1 LNYSRSDFTTH
12 NGIELFY
19 TIFSL
24 RELGSEQN
32 GHDRSTI
39 MSTLMLEGTAV
50 ASNPATQ
57 GSKAAT
63 LRVAALGVLSIRF
76 IQGFVYWGGGSR
88 RFIYAP
94 AKLDPNAA
102 SWMANKFQSAMP
114 GALLGTD
121 HIIAFLLHH
130 FYLLYASL
138 ILFSAAELITG
149 LFLMMG
155 FLTRA
160 AALVSI
166 GLSVVLM
173 LMFGWQGAT
182 CIDEWTMAACNV
194 AIGATLMLGGSGAF
208 SLDNGLLARN
218 PALARRRWFR
228 WISGAL
234 PVPMPSGAFERL
246 ALAVFAATVV
256 FNVAT
261 YNHYR
266 GSVITPFHGGPVSPS
281 KHHLSLTDG
290 VLLRS
295 GAVRFHAYLDGGT
308 PAAPSNVM
316 TAALKSNDGTVL
328 EQWDGMA
335 LSHLPTSA
343 ITNEYAYNRF
353 APGPFGLRAQMG
365 AMATITLS
373 ATNAAEVGGVYGAA
387 TLELRTVNGNT
398 FSVAVRPG

>member
-1 LNYSRSDFTTH
+1 
-12 NGIELFY
+12 
-19 TIFSL
+19 
-24 RELGSEQN
+24 
-32 GHDRSTI
+32 
-39 MSTLMLEGTAV
+39 MSTLTFDSTA
-50 ASNPATQ
+50 ATANEAAQ
-57 GSKAAT
+57 RSKADT
-63 LRVAALGVLSIRF
+63 LRVAALGLLSIRF

-94 AKLDPNAA
+94 AKLDPHAT

-149 LFLMMG
+149 LFLMAG

-160 AALVSI
+160 AALASI
-166 GLSVVLM
+166 GFSVVLM

-182 CIDEWTMAACNV
+182 CIDEWTMAACNL

-208 SLDNGLLARN
+208 SLDNALLARK
-218 PALARRRWFR
+218 PALAKRGWFR
-228 WISGAL
+228 WMSGAL
-234 PVPMPSGAFERL
+234 PLPMRSGSFQKL

-261 YNHYR
+261 YSYYR
-266 GSVITPFHGGPVSPS
+266 GSVITPFHGGPGSPS
-281 KHHLSLTDG
+281 KHHLGLTEG
-290 VLLRS
+290 VLLPD

-316 TAALKSNDGTVL
+316 TAELKSNDGSVL
-328 EQWDGMA
+328 ERWDGAA
-335 LSHLPTSA
+335 LSQLPASA
-343 ITNEYAYNRF
+343 IANEFAYNRF
-353 APGPFGLRAQMG
+353 APGPFGLRAQVG
-365 AMATITLS
+365 AMATITLP
-373 ATNAAEVGGVYGAA
+373 ATSGAHTGSLHSAA
-387 TLELRTVNGNT
+387 TLQLRTVNGNI
-398 FSVAVRPG
+398 FNVAVRTG

>member
-1 LNYSRSDFTTH
+1 
-12 NGIELFY
+12 
-19 TIFSL
+19 
-24 RELGSEQN
+24 
-32 GHDRSTI
+32 
-39 MSTLMLEGTAV
+39 MSTVTFNGTAPTFN
-50 ASNPATQ
+50 SATHR
-57 GSKAAT
+57 SRADA
-63 LRVAALGVLSIRF
+63 LRVAALAPLSIRF
-76 IQGFVYWGGGSR
+76 IEGFIYWGGGSR

-94 AKLDPNAA
+94 AKLDPNAS

-138 ILFSAAELITG
+138 ILFSAAELIAG
-149 LFLMMG
+149 LCLMMG

-182 CIDEWTMAACNV
+182 CIDEWTMAACNL

-208 SLDNGLLARN
+208 SLDNTLLARN
-218 PALARRRWFR
+218 PTLARQGWFR
-228 WISGAL
+228 WMSGAL
-234 PVPMPSGAFERL
+234 PLPIQSGAFQKL
-246 ALAVFAATVV
+246 ALAVFAGAVV

-281 KHHLSLTDG
+281 KHHLDLTDG
-290 VLLRS
+290 VLLPD

-308 PAAPSNVM
+308 PEAPSNVM
-316 TAALKSNDGTVL
+316 TAVLKANDGSVL
-328 EQWDGMA
+328 EQWDGAA
-335 LSHLPTSA
+335 LSDLPTSA
-343 ITNEYAYNRF
+343 ITNEFAYNRF
-353 APGPFGLRAQMG
+353 APGPFGLRAEMG
-365 AMATITLS
+365 AMATVTLPAAS
-373 ATNAAEVGGVYGAA
+373 GTATGRLRNAA
-387 TLELRTVNGNT
+387 TLQLRTVNGNT
-398 FSVAVRPG
+398 FNVAVRPE

>member
-1 LNYSRSDFTTH
+1 
-12 NGIELFY
+12 
-19 TIFSL
+19 
-24 RELGSEQN
+24 
-32 GHDRSTI
+32 
-39 MSTLMLEGTAV
+39 MSTLTLEGTAA
-50 ASNPATQ
+50 ASNPVAHR
-57 GSKAAT
+57 SRADT
-63 LRVAALGVLSIRF
+63 LRVAALGLLSIRF

-130 FYLLYASL
+130 FYLLYVSL

-149 LFLMMG
+149 LFLMAG
-155 FLTRA
+155 LLTRA

-182 CIDEWTMAACNV
+182 CIDEWTMAACNL
-194 AIGATLMLGGSGAF
+194 AIGATLMLGGSSAF
-208 SLDNGLLARN
+208 SLDNALLAGK
-218 PALARRRWFR
+218 PALARRGWFR
-228 WISGAL
+228 WMSGAL
-234 PVPMPSGAFERL
+234 PLPMRSGAFQKL

-261 YNHYR
+261 YNYYR

-281 KHHLSLTDG
+281 KHHLDLTDG
-290 VLLRS
+290 VLLPN

-316 TAALKSNDGTVL
+316 TAVLKSSEGAVL
-328 EQWDGMA
+328 EQWDGTE

-343 ITNEYAYNRF
+343 IANEFAYNRF

-365 AMATITLS
+365 AMATITLPVAS
-373 ATNAAEVGGVYGAA
+373 GADTGSLHSAA
-387 TLELRTVNGNT
+387 TLQLRTVNGNT
-398 FSVAVRPG
+398 FNVAVRPG

>member
-1 LNYSRSDFTTH
+1 
-12 NGIELFY
+12 
-19 TIFSL
+19 
-24 RELGSEQN
+24 
-32 GHDRSTI
+32 
-39 MSTLMLEGTAV
+39 MSTVTLDGTAA
-50 ASNPATQ
+50 ASNPATPR
-57 GSKAAT
+57 GKADA
-63 LRVAALGVLSIRF
+63 LRIAALALLSIRF
-76 IQGFVYWGGGSR
+76 IQGFIYWGGGSR

-94 AKLDPNAA
+94 AKIDPNAA

-130 FYLLYASL
+130 FYLLYVSL

-149 LFLMMG
+149 LFLMAG

-182 CIDEWTMAACNV
+182 CIDEWTMAACNL

-208 SLDNGLLARN
+208 SLDNALLARKR
-218 PALARRRWFR
+218 ALAERGWFR
-228 WISGAL
+228 WMSGAL
-234 PVPMPSGAFERL
+234 PLPMRSGTFQKL

-261 YNHYR
+261 YNYYR
-266 GSVITPFHGGPVSPS
+266 GSVITPFHGGPVNPS
-281 KHHLSLTDG
+281 KHHFSLTDG
-290 VLLRS
+290 VLLPD

-316 TAALKSNDGTVL
+316 TAVLKSNDGSVL
-328 EQWDGMA
+328 EQWDGTA

-343 ITNEYAYNRF
+343 ITNEFAYNRF

-365 AMATITLS
+365 AMATITLPAAS
-373 ATNAAEVGGVYGAA
+373 NADTSTLHSAA
-387 TLELRTVNGNT
+387 TLQLHTVNGNT
-398 FSVAVRPG
+398 FNVAVRMED

>member
-1 LNYSRSDFTTH
+1 
-12 NGIELFY
+12 
-19 TIFSL
+19 
-24 RELGSEQN
+24 
-32 GHDRSTI
+32 
-39 MSTLMLEGTAV
+39 MSTLTLDGTAA
-50 ASNPATQ
+50 ASNPAAQ
-57 GSKAAT
+57 RSRADA
-63 LRVAALGVLSIRF
+63 LRVAALGLLSIRF

-130 FYLLYASL
+130 FYLLYVSL

-149 LFLMMG
+149 LFLMTG
-155 FLTRA
+155 FLMRA
-160 AALVSI
+160 AALTSI

-182 CIDEWTMAACNV
+182 CIDEWTMAACNL

-208 SLDNGLLARN
+208 SLDNALLARK
-218 PALARRRWFR
+218 PALAKRGWFR
-228 WISGAL
+228 WMSGAL
-234 PVPMPSGAFERL
+234 PLPMHSGTFQKL

-261 YNHYR
+261 YNYYR
-266 GSVITPFHGGPVSPS
+266 GSVVTPFHGGPVSPS
-281 KHHLSLTDG
+281 KHHLDLTDG
-290 VLLRS
+290 VLLPN

-316 TAALKSNDGTVL
+316 IAVLKSNDGAVL
-328 EQWDGMA
+328 EQWDGTA
-335 LSHLPTSA
+335 LSQLPTSA
-343 ITNEYAYNRF
+343 ITNEFAYNRF

-365 AMATITLS
+365 AMATITLPVAS
-373 ATNAAEVGGVYGAA
+373 GADTGGVHSAA
-387 TLELRTVNGNT
+387 TLQLRTVNGNT
-398 FSVAVRPG
+398 FNVAVRPE

>member
-1 LNYSRSDFTTH
+1 
-12 NGIELFY
+12 
-19 TIFSL
+19 
-24 RELGSEQN
+24 
-32 GHDRSTI
+32 
-39 MSTLMLEGTAV
+39 MSTVTFDGTA
-50 ASNPATQ
+50 ATSNPAAQ
-57 GSKAAT
+57 RSNADA
-63 LRVAALGVLSIRF
+63 LRIAALGLLSIRF

-94 AKLDPNAA
+94 AKLDPHAA
-102 SWMANKFQSAMP
+102 NWMANKFQSAMP

-149 LFLMMG
+149 LFLMAG

-160 AALVSI
+160 AALASI

-182 CIDEWTMAACNV
+182 CIDEWTMAACNL

-208 SLDNGLLARN
+208 SVDSALLARR
-218 PALARRRWFR
+218 PAIAERGWFR
-228 WISGAL
+228 WMSGAL
-234 PVPMPSGAFERL
+234 PLPVKTATFQKL

-261 YNHYR
+261 YNYYR

-281 KHHLSLTDG
+281 KHHLDLTDG
-290 VLLRS
+290 VVLPN
-295 GAVRFHAYLDGGT
+295 GVVRFHAYLDGGT
-308 PAAPSNVM
+308 PEAPSNVM
-316 TAALKSNDGTVL
+316 TAVLKSNDGSVL
-328 EQWDGMA
+328 EQWDGTA

-343 ITNEYAYNRF
+343 ITNEFAYNRF
-353 APGPFGLRAQMG
+353 APGPFGLRAEMG
-365 AMATITLS
+365 AMATITLP
-373 ATNAAEVGGVYGAA
+373 AASGADTGSLRNAA
-387 TLELRTVNGNT
+387 TLQLRTVNGNR
-398 FSVAVRPG
+398 FNVAVRPE